1 MQELNPKVKHVAL
14 LKFKEGTSQEQIDD
28 VFNQLLDLSENV
40 SGIDDYVAG
49 PNNSP
54 EGLSEG
60 FTHGFVM
67 TFHDAAA
74 RDAYLT
80 HADHERFKGNALP
93 VVDKVVVFDFEV

>member
-1 MQELNPKVKHVAL
+1 MQESNPKVKHIAL
-14 LKFKEGTSQEQIDD
+14 LKFKEGTSQEQVDD

-40 SGIDDYVAG
+40 PAIDDYVAG

-54 EGLSEG
+54 EGLAEG

-80 HADHERFKGNALP
+80 NPDHERFKSNALP
-93 VVDKVVVFDFEV
+93 VIDKVIVFDFEI

>member
-14 LKFKEGTSQEQIDD
+14 LKFKEGTTPEQIDD
-28 VFNQLLDLSENV
+28 VFSQLLDVSENV
-40 SGIDDYVAG
+40 PGIDDYVSG

-80 HADHERFKGNALP
+80 HTDHERFKSNALP
-93 VVDKVVVFDFEV
+93 VIDKVIVFDFEV